1 MKVEPT
7 DNPTHKTARA
17 SPLQT
22 VDRALQILASF
33 TGSQRDWGVSEL
45 ATHFGWDKSTAQRLL
60 ASLAAR
66 GFLINDPVTRRYS
79 LGPQIWRLAQ
89 DWERSGGLAQFAIPT
104 MTELAHET
112 GRDIVF
118 AIPDGA
124 YVRCIAEISG
134 RLGSVR
140 ITPLVGELYPAHAG
154 ATSRAYFAFLDR
166 SLRRQMLAGRPKAR
180 YGDLTVT
187 DDEELEQLFAATVES
202 GFAYSNGEYD
212 PATRALAAPVR
223 VGTGIIG
230 SLSVGERKT
239 AQPDDLH
246 DHLPALLAAADR
258 LGDLLTGQQVA

>member
-1 MKVEPT
+1 MKAEPGPA
-7 DNPTHKTARA
+7 PTTQPSRT

-33 TGSQRDWGVSEL
+33 TPSQHDWGVSEL
-45 ATHFGWDKSTAQRLL
+45 AARFGWDKSTAQRLL

-66 GFLINDPVTRRYS
+66 GFLISDPVTRRYS
-79 LGPQIWRLAQ
+79 LGPQVWRLAQ
-89 DWERSGGLAQFAIPT
+89 DWERSGGLAEFAIPT
-104 MTELAHET
+104 MTELAQAS

-124 YVRCIAEISG
+124 YVRCIAEVSG

-187 DDEELEQLFAATVES
+187 DEEELEQLFAATVED

-212 PATRALAAPVR
+212 PATRALAVPVR
-223 VGTGIIG
+223 VGTSIIG
-230 SLSVGERKT
+230 SLSLGERKT
-239 AQPDDLH
+239 EQPDDLH
-246 DHLPALLAAADR
+246 GHLPALLAAADKLGER
-258 LGDLLTGQQVA
+258 LAGRRFL